1 MQESKKEKSGGYDF
15 RSKGTA
21 DQTLMIETMQFITYY
36 NVKRRSLWGR
46 GSRRG
51 PQRRGQRCHTELAFK
66 VLYSSASAAS
76 GFPGGARKPG
86 SRAGRESVAVSVNTD
101 VTCSHRVFRNMFLKA
116 CFNKVI

>member
-36 NVKRRSLWGR
+36 NVKRSSLWGR

-76 GFPGGARKPG
+76 REAAEAWFQGGQGVSSSERQHRRDLLSSGF
-86 SRAGRESVAVSVNTD
+86 
-101 VTCSHRVFRNMFLKA
+101 
-116 CFNKVI
+116 